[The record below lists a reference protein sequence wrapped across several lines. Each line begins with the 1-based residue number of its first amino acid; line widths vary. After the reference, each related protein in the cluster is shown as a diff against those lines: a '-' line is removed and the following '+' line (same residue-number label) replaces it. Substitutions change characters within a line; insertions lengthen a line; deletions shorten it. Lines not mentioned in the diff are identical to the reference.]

1 VVDALERRKLASA
14 AARLNAAQA
23 NAGLLPPLVLMTD
36 DERLRDPLAA
46 ARALPKGSMVVV
58 RARQAAKRIALV
70 HAFQELRD
78 TLIILVANDAV
89 LAAGVD
95 ADGLHLPEAAAPEA
109 SRWRARHPRW
119 IITAAA
125 HSERA
130 VRNARD
136 VDALFLSPVFAT
148 GSHEGRAA
156 LGASRANSIARHAPV
171 PVYALGGIDARNARL
186 LHGFVGIAA
195 VSALSTS

>member
-1 VVDALERRKLASA
+1 VH
-14 AARLNAAQA
+14 A

-36 DERLRDPLAA
+36 DERLSDPLAA

-58 RARQAAKRIALV
+58 RARHAAKRIALA
-70 HAFQELRD
+70 HALRGLKD
-78 TLIILVANDAV
+78 TLVILVANDAA

-125 HSERA
+125 HSQRA
-130 VRNARD
+130 VQNMRD

-156 LGASRANSIARHAPV
+156 LGAVRANRIARDALV
-171 PVYALGGIDARNARL
+171 PIYALGGIDAHNAPL

-195 VSALSTS
+195 IGALSTS